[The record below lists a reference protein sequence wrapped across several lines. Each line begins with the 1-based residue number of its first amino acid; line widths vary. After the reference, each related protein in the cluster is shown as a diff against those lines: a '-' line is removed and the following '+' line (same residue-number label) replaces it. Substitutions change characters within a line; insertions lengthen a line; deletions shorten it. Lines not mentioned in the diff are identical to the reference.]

1 MKKKNISFF
10 PLLKNIWL
18 STGLLY
24 VQEQAEKKVRLFK
37 IVCLICRDR
46 TADEN
51 GIFYMCH
58 GPPFKMV
65 YGNNTGFGIEAI
77 SALKVHCIVSSCVLG
92 MI

>member
-1 MKKKNISFF
+1 MYKSRQKKKVI
-10 PLLKNIWL
+10 
-18 STGLLY
+18 
-24 VQEQAEKKVRLFK
+24 LFK

-51 GIFYMCH
+51 GIFCMCH

-77 SALKVHCIVSSCVLG
+77 SVLKVYCIVSSCVLG